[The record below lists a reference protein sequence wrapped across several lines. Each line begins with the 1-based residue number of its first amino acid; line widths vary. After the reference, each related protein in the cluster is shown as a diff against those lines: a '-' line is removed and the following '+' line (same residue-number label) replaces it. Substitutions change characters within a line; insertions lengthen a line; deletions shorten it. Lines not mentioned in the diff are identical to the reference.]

1 MSAEVLRELADPTFR
16 NRDDALALTAEARD
30 LPLSDEVLGIAK
42 LLVNERVMPGPAA
55 RGDAV
60 HVAASVVHR
69 MDYLLTW
76 NVKHLANPNKLSHL
90 RTICRRVGLAIP
102 ELVTPEFLWDMAG
115 DEP

>member
-1 MSAEVLRELADPTFR
+1 
-16 NRDDALALTAEARD
+16 
-30 LPLSDEVLGIAK
+30 
-42 LLVNERVMPGPAA
+42 MPGPAA